1 MQSNPK
7 QRGKQSKACK
17 AMQSKAKLSKAKA
30 SKANQIKAKAIKAKT
45 YPYLETWDTRYGT
58 SERVVLRKNG
68 KFVDNVSLT
77 ALKRG
82 QRVAS
87 R

>member
-1 MQSNPK
+1 MATK
-7 QRGKQSKACK
+7 KKA
-17 AMQSKAKLSKAKA
+17 Q
-30 SKANQIKAKAIKAKT
+30 KT
-45 YPYLETWDTRYGT
+45 YPYLEQWDTRYGL
-58 SERVVLRKNG
+58 SERVVLRKG
-68 KFVDNVSLT
+68 GRFIDNVSLT